1 MTANCEYLSVPIKVR
16 KYGPLPSHQWYIQKQ
31 TSIHVGGVMDEKM
44 ASCMFVAYIF
54 KSCVSFGPLH
64 DGHHLMCVKA
74 KRPFLFMNIYCNN
87 NNYHPALYAFAI

>member
-1 MTANCEYLSVPIKVR
+1 MCDSQLRIFVCANKSPKIWAVAFSSMVYTERDI
-16 KYGPLPSHQWYIQKQ
+16 YIRRWSWMKR
-31 TSIHVGGVMDEKM
+31 EKM

-87 NNYHPALYAFAI
+87 NHIDITF